1 VKLALRVRLVRPARK
16 VHRGRKDPSVRKAP
30 SASAGRLVLPDR
42 PDPSDRKGHRGKP
55 AAKAQSALAVN
66 ADHQGLKV
74 LLVQPAPP
82 DQQAR
87 RAIPGQHRQFAS
99 SRGRIAS
106 AAVTTKFWLGSFAQ
120 AGRRTERSAQH
131 PARRQPV
138 YACAGDLGHGV
149 ATSRT
154 FSKSTPP
161 RWAVRSRAARP
172 DRGDRPRERQIWP
185 HSIGF
190 PP

>member
-42 PDPSDRKGHRGKP
+42 PDRKGHREKP

-82 DQQAR
+82 GQQAR
-87 RAIPGQHRQFAS
+87 RAILGEHRQFGS

-106 AAVTTKFWLGSFAQ
+106 AAETTKFWLGSFAQ

-149 ATSRT
+149 ATSPS
-154 FSKSTPP
+154 SKSTP
-161 RWAVRSRAARP
+161 
-172 DRGDRPRERQIWP
+172 GN
-185 HSIGF
+185 
-190 PP
+190 